1 MSTAM
6 PDPTIF
12 EQTEK
17 YLRSAWRRRWHGLGV
32 AALCCGIGW
41 SVVSTLH
48 DRYESSATVYADL
61 ETLLSPLMKGLSVE
75 VNVPR
80 QIDFLRRTLLSRP
93 NVEKI
98 IIRSDLDHSIR
109 TPEQK
114 EALIQ
119 RLAEQVEVE
128 PQGHNLFRIQYGDSD
143 PYMARQVVQSVVS
156 LFIENHLGARS
167 SDMRAVDK
175 FLGRQIEHYA
185 RQLDM
190 AEQKLAAFKKQQMG
204 YLRPRGIDYFSELIN
219 LREALSV
226 ARAKREQADSRQTAL
241 AERLATEPAF
251 LEKPLEINS
260 RGPIGPDTD
269 DAVLI
274 FELQA
279 ALDHLRARFTDQ
291 HPDVVVTRRRL
302 TEAQNKIK
310 QQVILS
316 SGLDNEMPDGSPQVQ
331 RAENPVHTRLQI
343 VLAETEAE
351 LAALKTA
358 EQNFAEKTEKW
369 QKLAQ
374 TVPNVEAEMM
384 RLNRDYEIIK
394 ERYEALRQRQESAK
408 MASEIARGPKVDF
421 RVVEPPQ
428 VPLTATWPNRPLL
441 FLLVLFLGL
450 GVGVGVAVLTDL
462 VDSRLHDSEDLK
474 ESFILPVLHE
484 IPLSSPSGVRR
495 SLGGRA
501 AFVCTASLLPLTALA
516 LIFM

>member
-1 MSTAM
+1 MSDM
-6 PDPTIF
+6 SDPTILA
-12 EQTEK
+12 QTEK
-17 YLRSAWRRRWHGLGV
+17 YLRSAWRRRWHGLGIAV
-32 AALCCGIGW
+32 LCCGVGW
-41 SVVSTLH
+41 SVVGTLH

-75 VNVPR
+75 INVPR

-98 IIRSDLDHSIR
+98 IIRSDLDHSVT

-114 EALIQ
+114 ESLIQ
-119 RLAEQVEVE
+119 RLAEEVDVE

-143 PYMARQVVQSVVS
+143 PYMARRVVQSVVS

-185 RQLDM
+185 RQLDV
-190 AEQKLAAFKKQQMG
+190 AEHKLAGFKKQQMG

-219 LREALSV
+219 LRDALSV
-226 ARAKREQADSRQTAL
+226 ARAKRQQAESRRAAL
-241 AERLATEPAF
+241 SERLATEPAF
-251 LEKPLEINS
+251 LEKAMDFAG

-291 HPDVVVTRRRL
+291 HPDVVVMRRRL
-302 TEAQNKIK
+302 ADAQRKIK
-310 QQVILS
+310 QQLALATGPEAGITDV
-316 SGLDNEMPDGSPQVQ
+316 GPQVEH
-331 RAENPVHTRLQI
+331 AENPVHTRLQI
-343 VLAETEAE
+343 VLAETDAE
-351 LAALKTA
+351 LAALKTS
-358 EQNFAEKTEKW
+358 EQSISEREEKW

-374 TVPNVEAEMM
+374 TVPNVEAELM
-384 RLNRDYEIIK
+384 RLTRDYQIIK

-441 FLLVLFLGL
+441 FLVVLFFGI
-450 GVGVGVAVLTDL
+450 GAGIGIAILTDL
-462 VDSRLHDSEDLK
+462 IDSRPHDSEDLK

-484 IPLSSPSGVRR
+484 IPLSSASASRR
-495 SLGGRA
+495 SLTGTA
-501 AFVCTASLLPLTALA
+501 AFCCTASLLPLSALA
-516 LIFM
+516 LIIM

>member
-1 MSTAM
+1 MS
-6 PDPTIF
+6 DPTILA
-12 EQTEK
+12 QTEK

-41 SVVSTLH
+41 SVVSSLH

-61 ETLLSPLMKGLSVE
+61 ETLLSPLMKGLAVE

-98 IIRSDLDHSIR
+98 IIRSDLDHRVR

-114 EALIQ
+114 ETLIQ
-119 RLAEQVEVE
+119 RLAEEVEVE
-128 PQGHNLFRIQYGDSD
+128 AQGHNLFRIQYGDSD

-175 FLGRQIEHYA
+175 FIGRQIEDYA
-185 RQLDM
+185 RQLDA
-190 AEQKLAAFKKQQMG
+190 AEHKLASFKKEQMG
-204 YLRPRGIDYFSELIN
+204 YLRPRGVDYFTELVN
-219 LREALSV
+219 LREAQSV
-226 ARAKREQADSRQTAL
+226 ARAKREQAESRRAAL
-241 AERLATEPAF
+241 SERLATEPAF
-251 LEKPLEINS
+251 LERAIEIDS

-302 TEAQNKIK
+302 AEAQRKIK
-310 QQVILS
+310 QQMSLATGPEA
-316 SGLDNEMPDGSPQVQ
+316 GLTDAGPQVEH
-331 RAENPVHTRLQI
+331 AENPVYTRLQI

-358 EQNFAEKTEKW
+358 EQSISERAHKW

-374 TVPNVEAEMM
+374 TVPNVEAELM
-384 RLNRDYEIIK
+384 RLTRDYQIIK

-441 FLLVLFLGL
+441 FLIVLFFGI
-450 GVGVGVAVLTDL
+450 GAGIGIAILTDL

-484 IPLSSPSGVRR
+484 IPLSSSSAARR
-495 SLGGRA
+495 SLGGV
-501 AFVCTASLLPLTALA
+501 AFVCTACLLPLTALA
-516 LIFM
+516 LILL